1 MVERIICDEQVVA
14 IILRKNYNIKSK
26 NSQNLKIQITN
37 KYGLIFFEGIA
48 PMRKPFCVVPFVEAF
63 SGMDSNDRHCCAA
76 YPQISSLPGQT
87 FEQWQQENS
96 KSGLGGGLVDEQSSG
111 LLTEQLF
118 NQNHRYYYVDLSR
131 RENSGDGASQS
142 IQVAFSNP
150 GRYSMKVICIVLY
163 EKKWVIDTAL
173 CKVSSAV

>member
-1 MVERIICDEQVVA
+1 MWMRAGASTIDSPEGSPFTSEPGTSGAFATLSRLQVYKA
-14 IILRKNYNIKSK
+14 NRPLY
-26 NSQNLKIQITN
+26 QNPI
-37 KYGLIFFEGIA
+37 E
-48 PMRKPFCVVPFVEAF
+48 M
-63 SGMDSNDRHCCAA
+63 
-76 YPQISSLPGQT
+76 T

-96 KSGLGGGLVDEQSSG
+96 KTGLGGGLVDEQASG

-118 NQNHRYYYVDLSR
+118 NQNHRFYYVDLSR

-150 GRYSMKVICIVLY
+150 GRYQLKIVCFVLY